1 MRALVQRVREAAV
14 SVGGEEIGRIGPGLL
29 VYVGIAPS
37 DGPAQA
43 ASLAE
48 KIVHLRIF
56 PDGDDKLNLSVVQTG
71 GGILAIPNFSLMAD
85 TRKGRRPAFN
95 PAAPAEQA
103 RPLHE
108 RFLVEL
114 NALHGDVAGG
124 QFGADMLITSLADGP
139 LNVLLDVE

>member
-14 SVGGEEIGRIGPGLL
+14 VVEGSELGRIGPGLL
-29 VYVGIAPS
+29 VYVGVAPS
-37 DGPAQA
+37 DSLAQA
-43 ASLAE
+43 ATLAE

-56 PDGDDKLNLSVVQTG
+56 PDSDDKLNLSVAQTG

-108 RFLVEL
+108 QFLAEL
-114 NALHGDVAGG
+114 NSLHPDVAGG
-124 QFGADMLITSLADGP
+124 RFGADMLIASHADGP
-139 LNVLLDVE
+139 LNVLLDVD